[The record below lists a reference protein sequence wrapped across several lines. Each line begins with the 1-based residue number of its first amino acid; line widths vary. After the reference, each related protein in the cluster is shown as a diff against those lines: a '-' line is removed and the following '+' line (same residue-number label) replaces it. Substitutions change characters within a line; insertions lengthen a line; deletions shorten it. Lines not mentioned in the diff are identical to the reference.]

1 MRLIAGVQ
9 KFILIVTGI
18 VALTATAAAQG
29 PLIVNIDNPNFR
41 KLVAAIPEFTV
52 KGAEAAPFSDLATR
66 GSSELGRLLN
76 FSGLFSIMS
85 QDAFKGI
92 STKSDNAAKVLGQ
105 QVKAGLEGVDLQL
118 WKSISAESLT
128 LGEISSEAGKM
139 SVSLRTIDI
148 NRGELLVGKKYSK
161 VERKDFDLVI
171 RRYADLILEAYTG
184 KTGIFSSKL
193 VFVGRRNKRD
203 AKQVYISDFDGS
215 NLQQI
220 TKDKSPHLSP
230 AWSPDG
236 RFITFTSYRD
246 GNPDLFIYEL
256 ATGKTRKLAGYKG
269 INSGSN
275 WAPSGSLI
283 ALSGSTN
290 GDVNIYTVSPQGG
303 DRKLLLEGAG
313 LDVDPAFSPDGQ
325 WLAFVSGRYGNPH
338 IFRAS
343 LKWDGSQP
351 SITGDKRL
359 TYAGWYNATPA
370 WSPTSDKL
378 VFAGYDKDID
388 RFDLFMMNPDGTGME
403 RLTIRV
409 GNNESPSWAPN
420 GQMIVFHS
428 DRVEGQDKRDVAHI
442 YMMNRDGGTQRKID
456 TGLYETQTPKWSP
469 QLKSI
474 GGAH

>member
-1 MRLIAGVQ
+1 MKFLFQARRIVGLVAGCFV
-9 KFILIVTGI
+9 L
-18 VALTATAAAQG
+18 AANAFAQG

-41 KLVAAIPEFTV
+41 KLVAAIPEFSV
-52 KGAEAAPFSDLATR
+52 KGPEAAVFSDLAAR
-66 GSSELGRLLN
+66 GSSELGRLLS
-76 FSGLFSIMS
+76 FSGLFSVMS

-92 STKSDNAAKVLGQ
+92 SIKSDNAAKVLGQ
-105 QVKAGLEGVDLQL
+105 QAKAGLEGVDLQL

-128 LGEISSEAGKM
+128 LGEISSDAGKM

-184 KTGIFSSKL
+184 KSGIFSSKL
-193 VFVGRRNKRD
+193 VFVGRRAKKD

-230 AWSPDG
+230 SWSPDG
-236 RFITFTSYRD
+236 KFITFTSYRD
-246 GNPDLFIYEL
+246 GNPDLFIYEV
-256 ATGKTRKLAGYKG
+256 ATGKTRKLSGYKG

-283 ALSGSTN
+283 ALSGSIN

-351 SITGDKRL
+351 TITGDKRL

-428 DRVEGQDKRDVAHI
+428 DRVEGKDKRDVAHL

-456 TGLYETQTPKWSP
+456 TGLYESQTPKWSP

-474 GGAH
+474 GGAQ